1 MAAGQD
7 GGMDAV
13 VCPKG
18 HNSTEPDY
26 CSECG
31 AKIPVATGG
40 GSDADVPAAA
50 APPARDVCQSCGA
63 PRAIDEGDSGTA
75 FCEVCGCDFAAA
87 PVATAAHS
95 VPPPQPEAPAD
106 ATAWAVTVSVD
117 PALREEGSP
126 EPPAGF
132 TPATLELKQPV
143 SVIGRRSE
151 ARAIFPEIDMS
162 HDDAVS
168 HRHALLQLYASGVLL
183 LRDIGSSNGTR
194 LNGKPIDSM
203 IDQRLKDGD
212 EITLGHWS
220 KIRVTAIKVT
230 AVS

>member
-1 MAAGQD
+1 M
-7 GGMDAV
+7 

-31 AKIPVATGG
+31 AKIPAAAAD
-40 GSDADVPAAA
+40 SESEPDAPPAAA
-50 APPARDVCQSCGA
+50 MPDTDSCPSCGA
-63 PRAIDEGDSGTA
+63 PRDHSETA

-87 PVATAAHS
+87 PVVTFSEA
-95 VPPPQPEAPAD
+95 PQPEQAD
-106 ATAWAVTVSVD
+106 APQTLAAWTVTVSVD

-126 EPPAGF
+126 EPLAGF
-132 TPATLELKQPV
+132 ASVTVELKQPV
-143 SVIGRRSE
+143 SLIGRRSE
-151 ARAIFPEIDMS
+151 PRAIFPEIDMS

-168 HRHALLQLYASGVLL
+168 HRHALLQLYASRALL

-194 LNGKPIDSM
+194 LNGTAIDPM
-203 IDQRLKDGD
+203 VDQPLKDGD

-220 KIRVTAIKVT
+220 KIRVNAGC
-230 AVS
+230 